1 MFDQTDGTLTYD
13 CPDTRRAVLT
23 GIVTNKAALTRL
35 RWFQTFAVV
44 SPLRERAHD
53 RRQGCIHFLA
63 GPAISARLAR
73 SHLNPAPPPHALAA
87 TLVPGLAR
95 NRAAQQ
101 AMRKLLRQSPLP
113 PHNVVSQLNWLPDP
127 LKRLETGAGPAHG
140 HSTVRCLAGGLACV
154 LRVLDAGF
162 QRSLEIRCG
171 ASWACW
177 GWGRGRDDAGNG
189 VGNLPAS
196 ATVGMTDA
204 APFGCPWL
212 VPILGAIGLG
222 TRGSSREG
230 GCCAGRARKRLG
242 QPSTLPPKAYCDTA
256 PQGRESVG
264 VRGRSECSARSR

>member
-63 GPAISARLAR
+63 GAAISARLAR

-171 ASWACW
+171 ASWA
-177 GWGRGRDDAGNG
+177 GRGLGSGRWSFAF
-189 VGNLPAS
+189 
-196 ATVGMTDA
+196 DA
-204 APFGCPWL
+204 ATLRENRPYRLSTCPTPPRSAWL
-212 VPILGAIGLG
+212 VPSPTAIGLA
-222 TRGSSREG
+222 TRDNR
-230 GCCAGRARKRLG
+230 RAFLSDPPNAALRRRMTARTRCPWG
-242 QPSTLPPKAYCDTA
+242 ETPSAFL
-256 PQGRESVG
+256 
-264 VRGRSECSARSR
+264 